1 MQYLVIL
8 ECTGLG
14 IFICHVTH
22 IILLLYELLNT
33 KQNKKQTNKQTKN
46 KTKKKIHLINYMSC
60 KKAIKSPKYVHFKS
74 TNMFH
79 IFEDIDNLF

>member
-1 MQYLVIL
+1 M
-8 ECTGLG
+8 GLAYRR
-14 IFICHVTH
+14 HT
-22 IILLLYELLNT
+22 
-33 KQNKKQTNKQTKN
+33 KQTNKQKTKP
-46 KTKKKIHLINYMSC
+46 KKKIHLINYMSC